1 MNKLSATFDS
11 KISLLEFNKEVKKLL
26 ENFNQ
31 NQKLL
36 IEVKIEGDSII
47 ANVKENP
54 NQIEPQRWIWDLHQQ
69 IRLNVQDLLAFDFN
83 HYKLLKMFKKYN
95 QSPFWTPKY
104 IPVGKKKIINALIKA
119 QKNPPTEFAKLHTK
133 LSS

>member
-1 MNKLSATFDS
+1 MKKLSATFDR

-36 IEVKIEGDSII
+36 IEVKIEGDNII

-54 NQIEPQRWIWDLHQQ
+54 NQIEPERWIWDLPQ
-69 IRLNVQDLLAFDFN
+69 
-83 HYKLLKMFKKYN
+83 
-95 QSPFWTPKY
+95 
-104 IPVGKKKIINALIKA
+104 
-119 QKNPPTEFAKLHTK
+119 
-133 LSS
+133 